1 VKKEDIVTP
10 YVNAIARFR
19 DQLKEK
25 AGEGP
30 KVIMGLTDS
39 LRDEVLPHLGVRLED
54 RGKGV
59 DSIWKFA
66 EPEVILK
73 EIEDKIKAKH

>member
-1 VKKEDIVTP
+1 
-10 YVNAIARFR
+10 
-19 DQLKEK
+19 
-25 AGEGP
+25 
-30 KVIMGLTDS
+30 MGLTDS

-73 EIEDKIKAKH
+73 EIEDKTKAKH